1 MSPSMKGTQKMIENV
16 YIWHKQST
24 HIYII
29 YGLFTGIFIRCQ
41 QKSLKNQEKKMF
53 LYLNVTTCNT
63 NTMYIKNL
71 YNNVKNVLKGTVS
84 RDFRPFVFFQ
94 SNNSVWIP
102 DMYTS

>member
-53 LYLNVTTCNT
+53 LYLNVTTCDT

-84 RDFRPFVFFQ
+84 RDFRPLVFFNQ
-94 SNNSVWIP
+94 TTPSGSLIL
-102 DMYTS
+102 YTS